1 MYKTIAFFWENYE
14 FGGVTTNL
22 ASLINSKKFRK
33 NKIIIFSNKTNK
45 GLKKLRGLIRNG
57 RVKIITFNNYLDL
70 KYKSKSFKLFLMI
83 IRPVV
88 FFFTLVKIFYLLK
101 KFKIDIFISQCGG
114 YGDFR
119 SDLGSILIAKFL
131 NFPSKAIVFHHSYSK
146 PRLWSF
152 LSNLF
157 NSIIMNFSDK
167 FIFVSTATYKNLS
180 KKIFFNN
187 FKKKNFKI
195 LNNGIELDKIN
206 SNPKI
211 KKLINKRFLNG
222 IVLSRI
228 SEDKGHEDL
237 IRAFSL
243 LPGKIKNKFRIYF
256 VGEGDKKYIL
266 YLKKLILE
274 KKMKNYFYFAG
285 YIKGS
290 SRGIINHFNFLVS
303 PSRYFEGFGLSIA
316 EALSVGTTVISTKVG
331 GVTDFL
337 NNKNSILVRP
347 FDIKQI
353 CKALIKVS
361 KNEKDLINKKK
372 NGKRLI
378 ETKFTNNIMG
388 EKYFNYLN
396 KIFYD

>member
-1 MYKTIAFFWENYE
+1 MCKTIAFFWENYE

-70 KYKSKSFKLFLMI
+70 KYKSKSFKLFLLI
-83 IRPVV
+83 IRPIV

-167 FIFVSTATYKNLS
+167 FIFV
-180 KKIFFNN
+180 
-187 FKKKNFKI
+187 
-195 LNNGIELDKIN
+195 
-206 SNPKI
+206 
-211 KKLINKRFLNG
+211 
-222 IVLSRI
+222 
-228 SEDKGHEDL
+228 
-237 IRAFSL
+237 
-243 LPGKIKNKFRIYF
+243 
-256 VGEGDKKYIL
+256 
-266 YLKKLILE
+266 
-274 KKMKNYFYFAG
+274 
-285 YIKGS
+285 
-290 SRGIINHFNFLVS
+290 
-303 PSRYFEGFGLSIA
+303 
-316 EALSVGTTVISTKVG
+316 
-331 GVTDFL
+331 
-337 NNKNSILVRP
+337 
-347 FDIKQI
+347 
-353 CKALIKVS
+353 
-361 KNEKDLINKKK
+361 
-372 NGKRLI
+372 
-378 ETKFTNNIMG
+378 
-388 EKYFNYLN
+388 
-396 KIFYD
+396 

>member
-1 MYKTIAFFWENYE
+1 MCKTIAFFWENYE

-33 NKIIIFSNKTNK
+33 NKIIIFSNKTNQ
-45 GLKKLRGLIRNG
+45 GLKKLKGLIRNG

-70 KYKSKSFKLFLMI
+70 KYKSKSFKLFLII

-88 FFFTLVKIFYLLK
+88 FFFTLVKIFHLLK

-237 IRAFSL
+237 IIAFSL
-243 LPGKIKNKFRIYF
+243 LPGEIKKKFRIYF

-274 KKMKNYFYFAG
+274 KKMKNYFYFPG